1 MLPAAPGRGGRLQS
15 GGSAPFHLKSV
26 RIGDSVSITYAFS
39 NLIIFRLK
47 MTERDALAARGTAAL
62 ARAAGPALPRSPA
75 PWLGPGWGRGSGSG
89 RHPLCH
95 RGGADA
101 VIKGRLNRS
110 EPFSPRWQVRRLW
123 PGAGSGD
130 PWGRGENLPQAPP

>member
-39 NLIIFRLK
+39 NLIIYRLK

-75 PWLGPGWGRGSGSG
+75 PWLGPGWG
-89 RHPLCH
+89 P
-95 RGGADA
+95 A
-101 VIKGRLNRS
+101 
-110 EPFSPRWQVRRLW
+110 
-123 PGAGSGD
+123 GAGVQGAGGTPSAIEEV
-130 PWGRGENLPQAPP
+130 PTQ